1 MRWCFDI
8 THILGKIHIGPDTL
22 SRREIT
28 VALVDIMSCSEDTEE
43 YAERELERMV
53 FTNIPYPISW
63 KKLRDY
69 VGKDEIM
76 KLLSDQISNGF
87 PPEKKLLR
95 IELREFWQHREG
107 LSQVDGVPLFKRHVV
122 IPKSLRPEVLDT
134 LRSAHQGVTGMNERA
149 QASVWWLCIT
159 PQIQEKRDKY
169 RNFNEHMSSQPHAPP
184 IPFEHF
190 DYPFQQIVAHYFQEK
205 GHHYLVIADRFI
217 GCQTLLFC
225 GRSTSS

>member
-87 PPEKKLLR
+87 PPERKLLR

-122 IPKSLRPEVLDT
+122 IPKSLRPELLDT
-134 LRSAHQGVTGMNERA
+134 LRR
-149 QASVWWLCIT
+149 QA
-159 PQIQEKRDKY
+159 
-169 RNFNEHMSSQPHAPP
+169 F
-184 IPFEHF
+184 
-190 DYPFQQIVAHYFQEK
+190 
-205 GHHYLVIADRFI
+205 G
-217 GCQTLLFC
+217 GCV
-225 GRSTSS
+225 